1 MAGSDGIMNRG
12 FQTWFAV
19 TEGRRVESLFFAGG
33 AVNHP
38 GNRVDAERMEV
49 K

>member
-19 TEGRRVESLFFAGG
+19 TGGRRVESLFFAGVLLIIL
-33 AVNHP
+33 AIVLMLN
-38 GNRVDAERMEV
+38 EW